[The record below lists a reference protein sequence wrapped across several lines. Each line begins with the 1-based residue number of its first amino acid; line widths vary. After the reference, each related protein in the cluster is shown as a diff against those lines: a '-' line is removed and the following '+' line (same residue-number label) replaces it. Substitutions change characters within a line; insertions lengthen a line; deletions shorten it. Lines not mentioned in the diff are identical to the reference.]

1 MQHSP
6 NSRHQIRS
14 INQYSPFANP
24 EVIIWHCC
32 CLFGACFLP
41 LPAPRVTRINVSR
54 RNWVWQRFQ
63 FIVLACKNIHIR
75 RYLVVNIVSRGV
87 AELVLFSWTW
97 SGLYYLRKWWASVGF
112 FAPVLRVS
120 SRAARNSF
128 VLVESAGVRLGWPW
142 RCFGSEKLILLTKWL
157 NVRSSLEQ
165 FCRTKNPSVSRH
177 WPVRQRLFDLV
188 SEVRRRQIIDPL
200 QSLGLAW

>member
-1 MQHSP
+1 MLNATQSKLKTP
-6 NSRHQIRS
+6 NQINKSILSICKSRGDHLTLLLLVWCVFLTPSSSTCDQNKCKQKELGLAAFPI
-14 INQYSPFANP
+14 
-24 EVIIWHCC
+24 HCFS
-32 CLFGACFLP
+32 L
-41 LPAPRVTRINVSR
+41 
-54 RNWVWQRFQ
+54 
-63 FIVLACKNIHIR
+63 KNIHIR

-87 AELVLFSWTW
+87 AELVLFNWTW

-128 VLVESAGVRLGWPW
+128 VLGESAGVQLGWPW

-165 FCRTKNPSVSRH
+165 FCRTKKSVCKS
-177 WPVRQRLFDLV
+177 
-188 SEVRRRQIIDPL
+188 
-200 QSLGLAW
+200 SLAS